1 MTEASRIIDETTEI
15 SSICYFNG
23 RTGWWTESDKAA
35 PAMQCDRILAYEEN
49 GHMAPLTFYAVY
61 RNGGIIAR
69 VPATLAEVRYK
80 IGGEA

>member
-1 MTEASRIIDETTEI
+1 MTEASRIIDDPTEI

-23 RTGWWTESDKAA
+23 RTGWWTESEKAD
-35 PAMQCDRILAYEEN
+35 PSMRCDRIVAYEEN
-49 GHMAPLTFYAVY
+49 GHMAALTFFAVY
-61 RNGGIIAR
+61 RNGVIIAR